1 MRTLTAVGR
10 QTLRNFQDLTIMVPV
25 TELQFENDRRGWNP
39 DAKATFYPISE
50 NSMPGMIAALQDTV
64 PLAFVNRLEDLRAF
78 PPAFKTWVLSQL
90 TDDLEEPIDQGS
102 DRAWFYN
109 AARAWFMSVQHVE
122 LRHGVATLVT
132 DLADRP
138 MNGTTLVFQDIP
150 YSWHLSGAA
159 FAPFDCVPFSLAEA
173 LDEDQDFCKLRLENA
188 AKELKQNPSEG
199 FTRKAICKF
208 LQEYSEHI
216 GKQVGWKVIV
226 NGVVQ
231 SSRKAEKMR
240 PLWRLRRRRGTC
252 TFIKRTARAC
262 AKGTRKPRK
271 PFAWESSNTRARSN
285 RFLTSCAAAFP
296 NRLFLSPCGS

>member
-1 MRTLTAVGR
+1 MIRVIRQPGGAWERLENGQKGRQLWRNVRGVRTLTAVGR

-39 DAKATFYPISE
+39 DPKATFYPISE

-188 AKELKQNPSEG
+188 ARELKQNPSEG

-240 PLWRLRRRRGTC
+240 PSSLLRRRLGTC
-252 TFIKRTARAC
+252 TFIKRTARGC

-271 PFAWESSNTRARSN
+271 PFAWD
-285 RFLTSCAAAFP
+285 
-296 NRLFLSPCGS
+296 